1 MENLEGL
8 SLYERLRYEE
18 LKTRTIYLRGEI
30 DDLTVEDFNLEIS
43 TIRDTPEWFNPI
55 TIRLTSTGG
64 NAYLAFAIYD
74 TLRELSLSGK
84 KIKIIVEG
92 LAASAAAMIILQAA
106 DRRLAYPTASFLLHE
121 PRRWTMFRDES
132 TSQLE
137 DEAAELNRITNKVIE
152 ILASRC
158 NKSKEEVRQL
168 IRRREVWMDAKE
180 AKEWGLIDEIIGE
193 NEKIKIQ
200 SSDS

>member
-1 MENLEGL
+1 
-8 SLYERLRYEE
+8 
-18 LKTRTIYLRGEI
+18 
-30 DDLTVEDFNLEIS
+30 
-43 TIRDTPEWFNPI
+43 
-55 TIRLTSTGG
+55 
-64 NAYLAFAIYD
+64 
-74 TLRELSLSGK
+74 
-84 KIKIIVEG
+84 
-92 LAASAAAMIILQAA
+92 
-106 DRRLAYPTASFLLHE
+106 
-121 PRRWTMFRDES
+121 MFRDES